1 MPIVTL
7 LALAVVGGVWWHG
20 TRDHDFLKPPSGPEL
35 EMIRAQAAL
44 MQPPADHP
52 EDGKP
57 APAGTTQP
65 LEPLPDPP
73 TAPAIDPGDLKGS
86 PTLAL
91 YRDDPPANAGDLL
104 KLSSSLEAM
113 GETQR
118 ALLAAER
125 VIDSSK
131 PDEEQMRTAVGIIR
145 RLRPQLPDWNADPA
159 ASLPVTLHAGT
170 GKSTAILLE
179 PLLRE
184 LAGEIER
191 ASAGILKVTA
201 NVASGRDIPED
212 IGPPPVA
219 IWLAGPD
226 GGTRSTEVIS
236 FTVLSPET
244 LRDEMAGSLLELLR
258 SHIGRTTDLRIP
270 QSEADPAD
278 PAGGLRSH
286 VTRLV
291 WLELGKKL
299 NPADE

>member
-1 MPIVTL
+1 MPIVIL

-20 TRDHDFLKPPSGPEL
+20 TRHYDFLKPPSGPQL
-35 EMIRAQAAL
+35 EMVRAQSAL

-57 APAGTTQP
+57 APAGTVQP
-65 LEPLPDPP
+65 VEPLPDPP
-73 TAPAIDPGDLKGS
+73 TVPVVDPGDPKGP

-104 KLSSSLEAM
+104 KLSSTLESM
-113 GETQR
+113 GEIQR

-125 VIDSSK
+125 VMDSAK
-131 PDEEQMRTAVGIIR
+131 ADEDQMRTAVGIIR
-145 RLRPQLPDWNADPA
+145 RLRPQLADWNAEAA

-170 GKSTAILLE
+170 GKSTSILLE

-184 LAGEIER
+184 LADEIER

-226 GGTRSTEVIS
+226 AGTRSTEVIS
-236 FTVLSPET
+236 FTVISPET
-244 LRDEMAGSLLELLR
+244 LRDDLAGSLLVLLR
-258 SHIGRTTDLRIP
+258 GHIGRTTALRIP
-270 QSEADPAD
+270 QSEADAAD
-278 PAGGLRSH
+278 PVGQLRSH

-291 WLELGKKL
+291 WLELGSRL
-299 NPADE
+299 NPTDE